1 MLYVLNIANK
11 FCQNNLDH
19 GYSVS
24 PFGWVTIQE
33 LDVDAVAIDILSNP
47 GCGETGPIGAYW
59 AYWGLLGLL
68 GPTGAKK
75 TNCTAK
81 YSCMFTRIGQK
92 NLTKKCSQ

>member
-33 LDVDAVAIDILSNP
+33 SDMDAVAIDILSNP
-47 GCGETGPIGAYW
+47 RCGETGPTGVYW

-68 GPTGAKK
+68 GPTGAYWAYWGLLGPKK
-75 TNCTAK
+75 QIVLPN
-81 YSCMFTRIGQK
+81 IPV
-92 NLTKKCSQ
+92 CSPE

>member
-47 GCGETGPIGAYW
+47 RNW

-68 GPTGAKK
+68 GPTRPTGA
-75 TNCTAK
+75 
-81 YSCMFTRIGQK
+81 Y
-92 NLTKKCSQ
+92 

>member
-68 GPTGAKK
+68 GPKK
-75 TNCTAK
+75 QILLPN
-81 YSCMFTRIGQK
+81 IPV
-92 NLTKKCSQ
+92 CSPE

>member
-47 GCGETGPIGAYW
+47 RCGETGPTGAYW
-59 AYWGLLGLL
+59 AYWGLLGPT
-68 GPTGAKK
+68 GPTGASGAKK
-75 TNCTAK
+75 ENCTAK
-81 YSCMFTRIGQK
+81 YSCTV
-92 NLTKKCSQ
+92 CSPE

>member
-33 LDVDAVAIDILSNP
+33 LDMDAVAIDILSNP
-47 GCGETGPIGAYW
+47 RCGETGPTGVYW
-59 AYWGLLGLL
+59 AYWGLL

-75 TNCTAK
+75 ANCTAK

-92 NLTKKCSQ
+92 NLTKNCSQ